1 MAAEN
6 LFPED
11 MEASALSE
19 YELINESETVIGYK
33 KSVCFDDVTG
43 DLLLDGNG
51 SVLECTPID
60 AWIQWCTKCIETPRF
75 QCRAYSSDIGI
86 NTDEICAAIT
96 REAKESM
103 LYSEISEALS
113 ADPYGRT
120 SYVQSIEFDWISS
133 DTVDVSVIVV
143 GIEDVAQEVNA
154 TIQV

>member
-1 MAAEN
+1 MAEEN

-11 MEASALSE
+11 METTLDE
-19 YELINESETVIGYK
+19 DELIEEGETVIGYK
-33 KSVCFDDVTG
+33 KGVCFDDITG

-51 SVLECTPID
+51 SIVECTPID
-60 AWIQWCTKCIETPRF
+60 AWVQWGTKCIETPRF

-86 NTDEICAAIT
+86 DADEVRNAIT
-96 REAKESM
+96 REEQESM

-120 SYVQSIEFDWISS
+120 AYVQSIEFDWIAS
-133 DTVDVSVIVV
+133 DTVNVSVTVV
-143 GIEDVAQEVNA
+143 GIEDVAPEVNA